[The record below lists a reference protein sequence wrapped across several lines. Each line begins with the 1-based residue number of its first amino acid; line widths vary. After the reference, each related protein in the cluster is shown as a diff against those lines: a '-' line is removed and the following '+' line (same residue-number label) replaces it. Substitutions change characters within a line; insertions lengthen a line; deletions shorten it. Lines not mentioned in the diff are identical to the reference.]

1 MSVDFSNPSNK
12 AAFQAYSQLTLVSR
26 FKQHLE
32 TGSDFGD
39 QTIEEIESQMGLSE
53 FMDTIKSDKV
63 VNPDLSREVSDFHNG
78 ILQDR
83 MRLSGD
89 VAYAGQVSS
98 IINKAFKLGLVG
110 NDQELIKKYK

>member
-1 MSVDFSNPSNK
+1 MKTDLNNPNHQ

-39 QTIEEIESQMGLSE
+39 QTIEEIENQMGLSE
-53 FMDTIKSDKV
+53 FMDDIKSDKV
-63 VNPDLSREVSDFHNG
+63 VNSNLSREVSNFHNG

-83 MRLSGD
+83 MRVSGD
-89 VAYAGQVSS
+89 VAYAGQVSA

-110 NDQELIKKYK
+110 NDQELIKKYI